1 MSNNLGNKQTMAQ
14 NIKYYM
20 EKNDKSRKDMCEA
33 LGVSYMTFADWVNAK
48 TYPRID
54 KIEMMAQ
61 FFRVSK
67 SDLVEEHKPVSEM
80 PRQVSAVRIPVL
92 GSVAAGIPISAI
104 TDIVDWEEIP
114 ADMAAGGE
122 YYGLRLKGDSMAPE
136 MRSGDIV
143 IVRSQPDAETGD
155 IVVVQVNG
163 DTEATCKRLVK
174 YENGIVLMP
183 INPDFPPMQFTSEEV
198 INSPVHVIGKVV
210 EVRRKL

>member
-67 SDLVEEHKPVSEM
+67 SDLVEERKPVSEI
-80 PRQVSAVRIPVL
+80 PRQVTAVRIPVL

-114 ADMAAGGE
+114 TDMASGGE

-163 DTEATCKRLVK
+163 DSEATCKRLVK
-174 YENGIVLMP
+174 YDNGIVLMS
-183 INPDFPPMQFTSEEV
+183 INPDFPPMQFTAEDI

-210 EVRRKL
+210 EVRRKM

>member
-67 SDLVEEHKPVSEM
+67 SDLVEERKPVSEI
-80 PRQVSAVRIPVL
+80 PRQVTAVRIPVL
-92 GSVAAGIPISAI
+92 GHVAAGIPISAI
-104 TDIVDWEEIP
+104 TDVLDWEEIP
-114 ADMAAGGE
+114 EAMASGGE
-122 YYGLRLKGDSMAPE
+122 YYGLALKGDSMAPE
-136 MRSGDIV
+136 MRSGDVV
-143 IVRSQPDAETGD
+143 IVRAQPDAETGD

-163 DTEATCKRLVK
+163 DSEATCKRLVK
-174 YENGIVLMP
+174 YDNGIILMS
-183 INPDFPPMQFTSEEV
+183 INPDFPPMQFTAEDI

-210 EVRRKL
+210 EVRRKM